1 MLLTFAWSVAF
12 AFPDRPAVEGP
23 VQDFAGLLDDGQ
35 VLRLQHMLVDFA
47 DSTSNQIVVVI
58 VDDLEGYDAAQYAIK
73 LGLDWKVGSD
83 DFDNGIIFLVKPKH
97 LSKDGYGD
105 AFIAVGRG
113 LEGAIPD
120 ITCHRI
126 VNEIAIPYFQQNLYY
141 EGIVESCLK
150 LMALANEEYHS
161 PYAHDDEDLTL
172 GEAIALILII
182 MLIVLLVIK
191 ANRRGGGRRGGGGG
205 GPGIFFVPGSFN
217 SGSSGS
223 FGGFGG
229 GGGGFSG
236 GFSGG
241 FGGGSFRGGGGG
253 GRW

>member
-1 MLLTFAWSVAF
+1 MVLLTFVWLAAS
-12 AFPDRPAVEGP
+12 AFPDKPAIEGP
-23 VQDFAGLLDDGQ
+23 VQDFAGLLNDDE
-35 VLRLQHMLVDFA
+35 VLNLQHMLVDFA
-47 DSTSNQIVVVI
+47 DSTSNQIVVVVI
-58 VDDLEGYDAAQYAIK
+58 DDLEGYDAAQYAIK

-126 VNEIAIPYFQQNLYY
+126 VNEIAIPYFQQDMYY
-141 EGIVESCLK
+141 EGIVEACLK
-150 LMALANEEYHS
+150 LMALADEEYHS
-161 PYAHDDEDLTL
+161 PYEHDDELTT
-172 GEAIALILII
+172 GEAIVLILII
-182 MLIVLLVIK
+182 MLIVFLVVK
-191 ANRRGGGRRGGGGG
+191 SKRNGGGHSSGG
-205 GPGIFFVPGSFN
+205 GPGVFFVPGG
-217 SGSSGS
+217 SGSSSS
-223 FGGFGG
+223 FGSS
-229 GGGGFSG
+229 GGGFSG

>member
-1 MLLTFAWSVAF
+1 MLLTFAWLAAS
-12 AFPDRPAVEGP
+12 AFPAKPAVEGP
-23 VQDFAGLLDDGQ
+23 VQDFAGLLDSNE
-35 VLRLQHMLVDFA
+35 VLNLQHMLVDFA

-126 VNEIAIPYFQQNLYY
+126 VNDIAIPYFQQGLYY
-141 EGIVESCLK
+141 DGIMESCLK
-150 LMALANEEYHS
+150 LMSLANEEYHS
-161 PYAHDDEDLTL
+161 PYAREDEDLTL
-172 GEAIALILII
+172 GEAIALIVVI
-182 MLIVLLVIK
+182 MLIVFLIIK
-191 ANRRGGGRRGGGGG
+191 SSKRNGGHRGGGG
-205 GPGIFFVPGSFN
+205 GPGVFFVPGSFG
-217 SGSSGS
+217 SGSSS
-223 FGGFGG
+223 SFGG